1 MKQLIRTVTLIAMLA
16 SAAALAEQPHSGITQ
31 VMLSADKLEWRD
43 TEGRAGAWDVSA
55 WIGRD
60 IHKLSLASKG
70 EREGPETE
78 SAETR
83 LAWQVA
89 VAPYW
94 DMQLG
99 WRRDWQPDDPNRDWG
114 MLAVTGTAPYFLETS
129 VELFAGGDGRS
140 ALRLEVE
147 KELLLTQ
154 RLELAPEVEATL
166 YGQDDPAQ
174 GVGHGLSKVEAGLR
188 LKYAIIRQVVPYVG
202 MHWEKAYSRTADFAR
217 ADGEPVEK
225 ASFVAGIKLWY

>member
-1 MKQLIRTVTLIAMLA
+1 MKTLIRSLILIA
-16 SAAALAEQPHSGITQ
+16 ALGSTPVIAEQPHSGITQ
-31 VMLSADKLEWRD
+31 YMISADQLEWRD
-43 TEGRAGAWDVSA
+43 NEGRAGAWDVSA

-60 IHKLSLASKG
+60 IHKLSFASEG
-70 EREGPETE
+70 EREGTETE

-94 DMQLG
+94 DVQLG

-114 MLAVTGTAPYFLETS
+114 MLAFTGTAPYFVETS
-129 VELFAGGDGRS
+129 VQLFAGGDGRS
-140 ALRLEVE
+140 ALRLEME

-166 YGQDDPAQ
+166 HGQDDPVQ
-174 GVGHGLSKVEAGLR
+174 GVGHGLSSVEAGLR
-188 LKYAIIRQVVPYVG
+188 LKYAIIRQVSPYVG
-202 MHWEKAYSRTADFAR
+202 VHWEKRYSSTAAFAR
-217 ADGEPVEK
+217 ADGEAVEK
-225 ASFVAGIKLWY
+225 ASFVAGIRLWY